1 MVLTPEQIIELET
14 AARPLKD
21 WLEKNC
27 HPHVMMLV
35 DSQDA
40 TLFEGVASARKD
52 FAEKTR
58 PSRF

>member
-1 MVLTPEQIIELET
+1 MTLTEEQMGEMEI
-14 AARPLKD
+14 AAMPLKV

-40 TLFEGVASARKD
+40 TLFEGIAAARKD